1 MNNLTVRA
9 SFSRWWLETTTEL
22 GRDLGAPRPFRLYV
36 DVQIDIAL
44 MESIRKPPSRQARL
58 NMLEDTECIGSAEWF
73 AAILLDGSEI
83 DVGTSLA
90 CADKAEALE
99 GQVRNHQVIE

>member
-9 SFSRWWLETTTEL
+9 SFSRWWLEATTEL

-36 DVQIDIAL
+36 DAQMDIAL
-44 MESIRKPPSRQARL
+44 MESVRKPPSRQTCL

-73 AAILLDGSEI
+73 AAILLDGSEN
-83 DVGTSLA
+83 DVGDSPA
-90 CADKAEALE
+90 CADKAEALG
-99 GQVRNHQVIE
+99 GQVRDH